1 MGLFDRISDGLSRS
15 RDKFKESMNV
25 LLDRGPDLDEE
36 FWEGLEETLILSD
49 VGGAAAADIVE
60 RLRDQA
66 TRRALP
72 DAYAVLDLLNDE
84 IAATFTEGGED
95 ILGGDAAVVLFV
107 GINGTGKT
115 TTVGKLAKAATDA
128 GRKVILG
135 SADTF
140 RAAAIEQLEVWA
152 RRSGVEMVTRERGAD
167 PASVCYD
174 TLERAE
180 AEAADLVLIDTAGR
194 LHTSADLMRELEKV
208 VNVVRKRSKLPVH
221 TVLVIDAT
229 TGQNGLAQAREFN
242 RALDLDALIVTKLD
256 GTAKGGIAAAVSH
269 ELGLPIVKIGVGEGI
284 DDLRDF
290 DAHEFAAALVGTF
303 DERFDAD
310 EDGLR
315 GENAKEAAV
324 TAGERR
330 RDVLEGTPVVAESE
344 AAEVG
349 AAPAVG
355 APVLDEQGDVE
366 EAFEDA
372 AEEALAEPADADL
385 LDAALGHR
393 THETIVVETEE
404 DTPAGLEAAEL
415 AELDRNADAV
425 AAAAE
430 EADDAPFTDDELA
443 ELALAAADEDE
454 PAAEPA
460 PADEP
465 EKKSFWKRL
474 FD

>member
-1 MGLFDRISDGLSRS
+1 MAYTIGNCDFNGIQSVKECPMGLFDRISDGLSRS
-15 RDKFKESMNV
+15 RHKFKESMNV

-36 FWEGLEETLILSD
+36 FWDGLEETLILSD

-84 IAATFTEGGED
+84 IAATFTEGGAD
-95 ILGGDAAVVLFV
+95 ILGGGPAVVLFV

-115 TTVGKLAKAATDA
+115 TTVGKLAKAATDE
-128 GRKVILG
+128 GRAVILG

-152 RRSGVEMVTRERGAD
+152 RRTGVEMVTRERGAD

-180 AEAADLVLIDTAGR
+180 ATGADLVLIDTAGR

-229 TGQNGLAQAREFN
+229 TGQNGLTQAREFD
-242 RALDLDALIVTKLD
+242 RALDLDGLVVTKLD
-256 GTAKGGIAAAVSH
+256 GTAKGGIALAVSH
-269 ELGLPIVKIGVGEGI
+269 DLDLPILKIGVGEGI

-290 DAHEFAAALVGTF
+290 NAHEFAAALVGTF

-330 RDVLEGTPVVAESE
+330 RDVLEGAPVAAESE
-344 AAEVG
+344 AAQEAG
-349 AAPAVG
+349 AEPELAEEAEL
-355 APVLDEQGDVE
+355 AEAALAADEPVLDAQGDVE
-366 EAFEDA
+366 EAFAEA

-393 THETIVVETEE
+393 THETIVVEAEE

-415 AELDRNADAV
+415 ADLDRNAEV
-425 AAAAE
+425 AAEAAE
-430 EADDAPFTDDELA
+430 S
-443 ELALAAADEDE
+443 
-454 PAAEPA
+454 
-460 PADEP
+460 
-465 EKKSFWKRL
+465 EKKGFWKRW
-474 FD
+474 F